1 MAIKVK
7 NDRNRPGSGQAEL
20 LLFDIFLQPPFL
32 NYVTVDFQFEHNIGI
47 SYTPMQI
54 PDRILMIKNVLE
66 VAKKGFGQYPVLI

>member
-1 MAIKVK
+1 MT
-7 NDRNRPGSGQAEL
+7 NRA
-20 LLFDIFLQPPFL
+20 FL